1 MIATWW
7 AGLSLSM
14 KILWGVTL
22 AASLIFIIQTVLTF
36 IGADADST
44 GLDGADLDA
53 GGMDTF
59 DADFGDSDAGAS
71 DGGAN
76 LYTFRNFI
84 NFLLGFGWADILLQ
98 QAIPAKG
105 LRIVVSVLIGMALV
119 ALVMYVFR
127 LLGKMQQSGNINVYS
142 SALGCQ
148 GTVYLTIPSS
158 RSGEG
163 KVQITINN
171 AVREYN
177 AMTEEDSPIVTG
189 TPIKVTEVINN
200 TTLLVEKLDST
211 II

>member
-7 AGLSLSM
+7 AGLSVSM
-14 KILWGVTL
+14 KILWGITL

-53 GGMDTF
+53 GGMDSF
-59 DADFGDSDAGAS
+59 GSGDADAGSS

-76 LYTFRNFI
+76 LYTFRNLI

-98 QAIPAKG
+98 ETIPSNG
-105 LRIVVSVLIGMALV
+105 WRIAVSVLAGLVLV
-119 ALVMYVFR
+119 ALVMYVFK

-142 SALGCQ
+142 SAVGCQ
-148 GTVYLTIPSS
+148 GTVYLTIPAS

-163 KVQITINN
+163 KVQISINN
-171 AVREYN
+171 SVREYD
-177 AMTEEDSPIVTG
+177 AMTEEDSPIANG

-200 TTLLVEKLDST
+200 HTLLVEKLDST